1 MEPLAK
7 GQAAQIAAS
16 LASMEVA
23 RKALV
28 SEGAVVALLPL
39 LAKAA
44 LEIRIPAAQALLYIA
59 TTEQEVIQQWPIV
72 QSALGQLVV
81 QPIAARDSVC
91 LTAVAGVLGTV
102 ASLRQHLLQARKEM
116 MASKILQHLVTLL
129 DMMKQA
135 AHPSVVSQVRY
146 MNTQL

>member
-59 TTEQEVIQQWPIV
+59 MTEQEVIQQWPIV

-81 QPIAARDSVC
+81 QPTAARDSVC

-102 ASLRQHLLQARKEM
+102 LRQHLLQARKEL